1 MLELSIFVDES
12 GDFGVY
18 EPHAPVY
25 LITLVLH
32 DQSKDISV
40 PIEHLRRK
48 VVERGLPADHAIHTG
63 PLIRREGEYKDY
75 FHTDYKE
82 QLSRG
87 WEGQWR
93 CLLWLPTEGKGLGF
107 LKGLVTMVEESN
119 AGYKFAP
126 LFDEKTLKGKKVG
139 LVLNQCEYMSGDQ
152 VRKSYF
158 VKRAYRVSDIR
169 AGKND
174 APVLVDVDGREHKQN
189 EPPTPSIELEHV
201 DEVDIPF

>member
-1 MLELSIFVDES
+1 MKKPANWDETPPAYS
-12 GDFGVY
+12 GDSLSKPPIGAYIATIVKA
-18 EPHAPVY
+18 EEGESKNGNKM
-25 LITLVLH
+25 LIV
-32 DQSKDISV
+32 SFDI
-40 PIEHLRRK
+40 
-48 VVERGLPADHAIHTG
+48 A
-63 PLIRREGEYKDY
+63 EGEYKDY

-169 AGKND
+169 QGKHD
-174 APVLVDVDGREHKQN
+174 APVWVDVDGREHKQN